1 MEKLADKI
9 WMNGELVDWDDAKV
23 HVLSHALHYGSGV
36 FEGIR
41 CYSTPDGPAVFRL
54 PEHVDR
60 LFDSAKICQIRMPL
74 SRDEVTNAILE
85 TVRANGLK
93 EGYIRPLAFI
103 GLGAMGLFP
112 KDNPVEV
119 SIAAWPWG
127 AYLGDDGLNKGIRVR
142 VSSYTRH
149 HVNSAMTR
157 SKTSGYYM
165 NSILAK
171 QEAIASGC
179 DEALLLDAQGYVA
192 EGSGENVFM
201 VKKGILQ
208 TPPLTSIL
216 DGITRDTILKLATDE
231 GIPTKEYRFTRDELY
246 TASEAFF
253 TGTAAEVTPIREL
266 DGREIGPPGPVTK
279 KLQQLYFDVV
289 KGKNPEYRSWLTFV

>member
-1 MEKLADKI
+1 
-9 WMNGELVDWDDAKV
+9 
-23 HVLSHALHYGSGV
+23 
-36 FEGIR
+36 
-41 CYSTPDGPAVFRL
+41 
-54 PEHVDR
+54 
-60 LFDSAKICQIRMPL
+60 MPW
-74 SRDEVTNAILE
+74 SREEVTSAILE
-85 TVRANGLK
+85 TVRANRLE
-93 EGYIRPLAFI
+93 EGYIRPIAFI
-103 GLGAMGLFP
+103 GLGAMGIFP
-112 KDNPVEV
+112 KDNRVDV
-119 SIAAWPWG
+119 SIAVWPWG

-149 HVNSAMTR
+149 HVNSSMTR

-192 EGSGENVFM
+192 EGTGENVFM
-201 VKKGILQ
+201 FKRGILQ
-208 TPPLTSIL
+208 TPPLTSVL
-216 DGITRDTILKLATDE
+216 DGITRDTILKLAVDE
-231 GIPTKEYRFTRDELY
+231 GLATKEYRFTRDELY
-246 TASEAFF
+246 TAAEAFF

-289 KGKNPEYRSWLTFV
+289 KGNNPRYKDWLTFV

>member
-1 MEKLADKI
+1 MNKLADKI
-9 WMNGELVDWDDAKV
+9 WMNGNLVDWEDANV

-41 CYSTPDGPAVFRL
+41 CYKTPDGPAIFRL
-54 PEHVDR
+54 PEHVAR
-60 LFDSAKICQIRMPL
+60 LFDSAKICQIKMPW
-74 SRDEVTNAILE
+74 SREEVTSAILE
-85 TVRANGLK
+85 TVRANGLE
-93 EGYIRPLAFI
+93 EGYIRPIAFI
-103 GLGAMGLFP
+103 GLGAMGIFP
-112 KDNPVEV
+112 KDNRVDV
-119 SIAAWPWG
+119 SIAVWPWG

-149 HVNSAMTR
+149 HVNSSMTR

-192 EGSGENVFM
+192 EGTGENVFM
-201 VKKGILQ
+201 VKRGTLQ
-208 TPPLTSIL
+208 TPPLTSVL
-216 DGITRDTILKLATDE
+216 DGITRDTILKLAADE
-231 GIPTKEYRFTRDELY
+231 GIATKEYRFTRDELY
-246 TASEAFF
+246 TATEAFF

-289 KGKNPEYRSWLTFV
+289 KGNNSRYKDWLTFV